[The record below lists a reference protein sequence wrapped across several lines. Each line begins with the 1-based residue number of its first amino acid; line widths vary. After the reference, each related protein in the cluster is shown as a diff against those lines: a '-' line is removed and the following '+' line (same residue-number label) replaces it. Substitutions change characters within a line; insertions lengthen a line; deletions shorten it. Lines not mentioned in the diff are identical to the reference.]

1 MNNEIK
7 EIQKQDW
14 AESQTSD
21 AFLYAQAERGPRN
34 EKTTSIFLKDL

>member
-14 AESQTSD
+14 AESQRND
-21 AFLYAQAERGPRN
+21 ALLHTEAEKEAEPK
-34 EKTTSIFLKDL
+34 E